1 MSPVRVP
8 LGLLFDE
15 SILQSPFINVL
26 ATFVALNTLMYAAL
40 AVARVLPRPRLPW
53 RRRYQ
58 RAETRS
64 IYPDGRV

>member
-1 MSPVRVP
+1 MIPGHVP
-8 LGLLFDE
+8 LGVLFPE
-15 SILQSPFINVL
+15 SILQSPFFNVL
-26 ATFVALNTLMYAAL
+26 ATFVALNTLMYAVL

-64 IYPDGRV
+64 IYPDGRA

>member
-8 LGLLFDE
+8 LGILFDE
-15 SILQSPFINVL
+15 SILQSPFVNVL
-26 ATFVALNTLMYAAL
+26 ATFVALNTLMYAVL
-40 AVARVLPRPRLPW
+40 AVSRVLPRPRLRW
-53 RRRYQ
+53 RRRCQ

>member
-1 MSPVRVP
+1 MSPVHAP
-8 LGLLFDE
+8 LGILFDE
-15 SILQSPFINVL
+15 SILQSPFVNVL
-26 ATFVALNTLMYAAL
+26 ATFVALNTLMYAVL

-64 IYPDGRV
+64 IYPDGRR

>member
-8 LGLLFDE
+8 LGILFDE
-15 SILQSPFINVL
+15 SILQSPFVNVL
-26 ATFVALNTLMYAAL
+26 ATFVALNTLMYAVL
-40 AVARVLPRPRLPW
+40 AVSRVLPRPQLRW

-64 IYPDGRV
+64 IYPDGRA